1 MASQACRISGFE
13 NASKYLTFAGQMSR
27 IVAIVGRPNVGKSTL
42 FNRLVG
48 QRKAIVDDFSGV
60 TRDRHYGDCE
70 WNGETFTVIDTGGY
84 VKDSKDIFESAIRE
98 QVNIAV
104 EEAGVLI
111 FMVDVQ
117 TEVTD
122 LDMQFASILRK
133 SKKPVIIAVNKVDNH
148 EQINETADFY
158 RLGFGE
164 LFPISA
170 ATGSGT
176 GDLLDKV
183 VELLPPDDGK
193 DYIDSA
199 IADLPKIAIVGRPNV
214 GKSSFVNAL
223 LGYNR
228 NIVTDIAGTTRDS
241 IHTRYNAF
249 NKDLILVDTA
259 GIRKKSKVEE
269 NIEFYSVMRSLRAI
283 ENCNVC
289 VLMLDAQNGIESQDL
304 NLLYLAQKHGKGVVI
319 LVNKWD
325 LYEKSTNTA
334 KEYEEHIKKRTAPF
348 VDYPVLFISALNK
361 QRIFQA
367 IETICQVYDRLS
379 TRIKT
384 SALNEVLLPII
395 QATPPPNIKGKS
407 VSIKYIQ
414 QLPSNSVCFAY
425 FCNLPQYINDSYM
438 RFLEN
443 KLRENFDFN
452 GVPIRIFFR
461 KK

>member
-1 MASQACRISGFE
+1 
-13 NASKYLTFAGQMSR
+13 MSR

-48 QRKAIVDDFSGV
+48 ERKAIVDDYSGV

-84 VKDSKDIFESAIRE
+84 VKDSKDMFEAAIRD
-98 QVNIAV
+98 QVKIAV
-104 EEAGVLI
+104 EEASVLV
-111 FMVDVQ
+111 FMTDVQ

-122 LDMQFASILRK
+122 LDSQFAEILRK
-133 SKKPVIIAVNKVDNH
+133 SKKPVLIAVNKVDNH
-148 EQINETADFY
+148 EQITETAAFY
-158 RLGFGE
+158 QLGFGE
-164 LFPISA
+164 LFPISS

-176 GDLLDKV
+176 GELLDKV
-183 VELLPPDDGK
+183 VELLPEDDGK
-193 DYIDSA
+193 DYISEE
-199 IADLPKIAIVGRPNV
+199 IATLPKIAIVGRPNV
-214 GKSSFVNAL
+214 GKSSFINAL
-223 LGYNR
+223 LGFNR
-228 NIVTDIAGTTRDS
+228 NIVTDVAGTTRDS

-249 NKDLILVDTA
+249 GKDLILIDTA

-283 ENCNVC
+283 ENCDIC
-289 VLMLDAQNGIESQDL
+289 IIMLDAQNGIESQDL
-304 NLLYLAQKHGKGVVI
+304 NLLFLAQKHGKGIIV

-325 LYEKSTNTA
+325 LYEKTTNTA

-348 VDYPVLFISALNK
+348 VDYPVIFISALNK

-367 IETICQVYDRLS
+367 IESVCEVYDRLS
-379 TRIKT
+379 TKIKT
-384 SALNEVLLPII
+384 SKLNELLLPII
-395 QATPPPNIKGKS
+395 QATPPPSIKGKT

-414 QLPSNSVCFAY
+414 QLPSKSVCFAY
-425 FCNLPQYINDSYM
+425 FCNLPQYINDSYK

-443 KLRENFDFN
+443 KLRENFNFN
-452 GVPIRIFFR
+452 GIPIKIFFR

>member
-1 MASQACRISGFE
+1 
-13 NASKYLTFAGQMSR
+13 MSR

-42 FNRLVG
+42 FNRLTG
-48 QRKAIVDDFSGV
+48 ERKAIVDDFSGV

-70 WNGETFTVIDTGGY
+70 WNGQEFTVIDTGGY
-84 VKDSKDIFESAIRE
+84 VKDSRDIFESAIRE
-98 QVNIAV
+98 QVEIAV
-104 EEAGVLI
+104 EEAAVII
-111 FMVDVQ
+111 FMADVQ

-122 LDMQFASILRK
+122 LDIQFANILRK
-133 SKKPVIIAVNKVDNH
+133 SEKPVLMVVNKVDNH
-148 EQINETADFY
+148 EQINETAAFY
-158 RLGFGE
+158 RLGFGD
-164 LFPISA
+164 LYPISS

-176 GDLLDKV
+176 GEMLDKIT
-183 VELLPPDDGK
+183 ELLPPDDGREF
-193 DYIDSA
+193 DEENLGN
-199 IADLPKIAIVGRPNV
+199 LPKIAIVGRPNV

-249 NKDLILVDTA
+249 GKDLVLIDTA

-283 ENCNVC
+283 ENCDVC
-289 VLMLDAQNGIESQDL
+289 ILMLDARQGIESQDM
-304 NLLYLAQKHGKGVVI
+304 NLLFLAHKHGKGIMV

-325 LYEKSTNTA
+325 LYEKETNTA
-334 KEYEEHIKKRTAPF
+334 KEYEDHIKKRTAPF
-348 VDYPVLFISALNK
+348 VDFPVVFISALNK

-367 IETICQVYDRLS
+367 METAVQVYENLS
-379 TRIKT
+379 NRVKT
-384 SALNEVLLPII
+384 HKLNEVLLPLIH
-395 QATPPPNIKGKS
+395 ATPPPGVKGKT

-414 QLPSNSVCFAY
+414 QLPAKSVCFAF
-425 FCNLPQYINDSYM
+425 FCNLPQYVSESYK

-443 KLRENFDFN
+443 QLRANFNFN
-452 GVPIRIFFR
+452 GVPIKIFMR